1 MVSIGALVAVALCR
15 PMWYSTGVRVA
26 PRWLCDAFRRSSWWH
41 KTAMREGQNIKD
53 SAASVSELRGPS
65 AGFSMDSVVAFEE
78 KMRLYTQLPVEQLGY
93 STLESN

>member
-1 MVSIGALVAVALCR
+1 
-15 PMWYSTGVRVA
+15 
-26 PRWLCDAFRRSSWWH
+26 
-41 KTAMREGQNIKD
+41 MREGQNIKD